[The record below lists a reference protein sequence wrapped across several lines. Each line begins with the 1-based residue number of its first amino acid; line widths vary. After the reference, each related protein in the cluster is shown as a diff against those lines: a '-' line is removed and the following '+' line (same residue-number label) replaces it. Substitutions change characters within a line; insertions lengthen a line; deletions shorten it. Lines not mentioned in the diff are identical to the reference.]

1 MNRKQQ
7 VQRLNDIM
15 YFIWRVKAVLIRQ
28 IEKMYFK
35 TNKHARKYL
44 LALEK
49 KGLLTHT
56 AVMLSDDKPGTYPEK
71 VYYLT
76 YAAIQ
81 HLKKA
86 GLEVSRYKLHRQ
98 AMQHDLTVNDILI
111 HVIQNFD
118 GFKEY
123 KTDYQLRREIHKRK
137 KKFRTPDFTF
147 EDKDGRK
154 YLVEY
159 QLTDKTS
166 KVIEDYISDYL
177 AFDELRRH
185 DILYVVRPKRAQW
198 YAEIFEKSNLKN
210 WHVMAYDKNKGL
222 ETIIES

>member
-1 MNRKQQ
+1 MDRKQQ
-7 VQRLNDIM
+7 VKRSNDIL

-56 AVMLSDDKPGTYPEK
+56 AVMMPGTSPGTYPEK
-71 VYYLT
+71 VYFLT

-86 GLEVSRYKLHRQ
+86 GFVVSRYKLHRQ
-98 AMQHDLTVNDILI
+98 AMHHDLTVTDILI
-111 HVIQNFD
+111 YIIQNFE
-118 GFKEY
+118 GFKDY
-123 KTDYQLRREIHKRK
+123 KTDYQLRREIHKHK
-137 KKFRTPDFTF
+137 KKFRTPDLTF
-147 EDKDGRK
+147 VDKNGRK

-166 KVIEDYISDYL
+166 KIVKDYISDYL
-177 AFDELRRH
+177 AYEELKRH
-185 DILYVVRPKRAQW
+185 DVLYVVREKRVKW
-198 YAEIFEKSNLKN
+198 YAEIFEKSDLKN
-210 WHVMAYDKNKGL
+210 WHIMTFDHNEGL
-222 ETIIES
+222 KTIIES